1 MAAFV
6 EESFLEYCS
15 SLAAAVSDLANSL
28 EGAKKLDRDFLAA
41 VKGAAEEICI
51 EAQRIID
58 KATENDIFD
67 GDSSPLY
74 RVIH

>member
-6 EESFLEYCS
+6 EESFLEYCA

-28 EGAKKLDRDFLAA
+28 DTAKKLDRDFLAA
-41 VKGAAEEICI
+41 VKGAAEEICV
-51 EAQRIID
+51 EAQRMID
-58 KATENDIFD
+58 KATENDVFEMQ
-67 GDSSPLY
+67 SSPLY

>member
-6 EESFLEYCS
+6 EESFLEYCA

-41 VKGAAEEICI
+41 VRGAAEEICI
-51 EAQRIID
+51 EAQRMID
-58 KATENDIFD
+58 KATENDGFD
-67 GDSSPLY
+67 ANNSPFY

>member
-6 EESFLEYCS
+6 EESFLEYCA

-41 VKGAAEEICI
+41 VRGAAEEICV
-51 EAQRIID
+51 EAQRMID
-58 KATENDIFD
+58 KATENEVFD
-67 GDSSPLY
+67 QDSSPIF

>member
-6 EESFLEYCS
+6 EESFLEYCAN
-15 SLAAAVSDLANSL
+15 LAAAVSDLANSL

-41 VKGAAEEICI
+41 VKGAAEDICA
-51 EAQRIID
+51 EAQRMID
-58 KATENDIFD
+58 KVTENDGFD
-67 GDSSPLY
+67 ADSSPLY

>member
-6 EESFLEYCS
+6 EQSFLEYCE

-28 EGAKKLDRDFLAA
+28 DGAKKLDRDFLAA

-51 EAQRIID
+51 EAQRMID
-58 KATENDIFD
+58 KATENDAFD
-67 GDSSPLY
+67 QDCNLLS
-74 RVIH
+74 RAIH

>member
-1 MAAFV
+1 MDAFV
-6 EESFLEYCS
+6 EESFLEYCA

-41 VKGAAEEICI
+41 VRGAAEEICV
-51 EAQRIID
+51 EAQRMID
-58 KATENDIFD
+58 KATENEIFD
-67 GDSSPLY
+67 QDSSPLF

>member
-6 EESFLEYCS
+6 EESFLEYCA

-41 VKGAAEEICI
+41 VRGVAEEICV
-51 EAQRIID
+51 EAQRMID
-58 KATENDIFD
+58 KATDNDVL
-67 GDSSPLY
+67 DSDSGALY

>member
-6 EESFLEYCS
+6 EQSFLEYCA

-28 EGAKKLDRDFLAA
+28 DGAKKLDRDFLAA

-51 EAQRIID
+51 EAQRMID
-58 KATENDIFD
+58 KATENDAFD
-67 GDSSPLY
+67 QNCNPLS
-74 RVIH
+74 RAIH

>member
-6 EESFLEYCS
+6 EQSFLEYCAN
-15 SLAAAVSDLANSL
+15 LAAAVSDLANSL
-28 EGAKKLDRDFLAA
+28 DEAKKLDRDFLAA
-41 VKGAAEEICI
+41 VKGAAEDICV
-51 EAQRIID
+51 EAQRMID

-67 GDSSPLY
+67 AESSPLY

>member
-6 EESFLEYCS
+6 EESFLEYCA

-41 VKGAAEEICI
+41 VRGAAEEICV
-51 EAQRIID
+51 EAQRMID
-58 KATENDIFD
+58 KANENDVFD
-67 GDSSPLY
+67 ADNGALY